1 MELRQLR
8 YFVALAEELNFTR
21 AAERLFITQP
31 PLSQQIKLLEEE
43 LGVQLLKRGP
53 RGVTLT
59 DPGKTFLL
67 HARSLT
73 EGMKTAIRVTTEM
86 ASGSIGTVRI
96 GCINSALF
104 SIMPAILKHL
114 RKQFTSLDVSVT
126 ELGSQAQVG
135 AILHG
140 ELDLGILHL
149 TRPSPGLQIEKLFAE
164 PLCAVLP
171 VKHLLAA
178 QDRISLSE
186 LADADFVFS
195 KREVAPVTFD
205 DMIATCVRAG
215 FSPRI
220 RHTAGHLASMVQM
233 VRLGLGVALVPKSLA
248 AHKTSGVKFIR
259 VTDRL
264 AVNEVFVASRESGVT
279 DLVQKVK
286 DSIMALPVSRTS

>member
-8 YFVALAEELNFTR
+8 YFVAIAEELNFTR

-31 PLSQQIKLLEEE
+31 PLSQQIKLLEAE
-43 LGVQLLKRGP
+43 LGVQLLQRGP

-59 DPGKTFLL
+59 DAGKTFLV

-73 EGMKTAIRVTTEM
+73 EGVKTALRATTET
-86 ASGSIGTVRI
+86 ASGTIGTVRI
-96 GCINSALF
+96 ACINSALF
-104 SIMPAILKHL
+104 SIMPTVLKHL
-114 RKQFTSLDVSVT
+114 RRQFASLDLSVT

-140 ELDLGILHL
+140 EVDLGIMHL
-149 TRPSPGLQIEKLFAE
+149 TRPSPGLRIEKMLAE

-171 VKHLLAA
+171 ARHRLAPL
-178 QDRISLSE
+178 QRIALSE

-205 DMIATCVRAG
+205 HMIATCVRAG

-220 RHTAGHLASMVQM
+220 RHTAGQLSSIVQM
-233 VRLGLGVALVPKSLA
+233 VRLGLGVALVPRSLSA
-248 AHKTSGVKFIR
+248 QRVSGVKFVR

-264 AVNEVFVASRESGVT
+264 ATNEVFVASRDIGVT
-279 DLVQKVK
+279 EVVGRVREA
-286 DSIMALPVSRTS
+286 IMELPMRTGA